1 MSTQAI
7 SNIVSKIEEQIAHQ
21 KATIAINEMRINECL
36 NGTPGF
42 FQMRGIGFETLPQLK
57 RGLWGSG
64 GFPVMFPP
72 RVAVEVHEQESTRKK
87 SESIPCQTAKGK
99 EKSSPLTPVAL
110 EKSKNKVNEELQS
123 SSSPVANGSG
133 KDTSNPLIADNF
145 LKTDKVSLR
154 PSYAQ
159 IIQNPEETEKT
170 NSRFYVI
177 FDGEHRGI
185 YEDWSIVSKYVTGK
199 PFPFIKFGS
208 LLQAQQE
215 ATRYSTEFGK
225 KEIPLKVIISPEPF
239 IKKKEKIIEF
249 KKNFSKTTVKSKE
262 EIEEEKDFISLDEF
276 RIVWSKAS
284 ALSQDEFETEH
295 LYTEDKA
302 TKSLIIC
309 CPGSSLEMNDLL
321 TRIEDKILLNKVDIG
336 LTAQKSLCSSLSRI
350 VEDHNCEICGPH
362 SNNTSTDKE
371 SFFSKDD
378 TRELDPTH
386 GFID

>member
-1 MSTQAI
+1 MT
-7 SNIVSKIEEQIAHQ
+7 
-21 KATIAINEMRINECL
+21 
-36 NGTPGF
+36 
-42 FQMRGIGFETLPQLK
+42 
-57 RGLWGSG
+57 
-64 GFPVMFPP
+64 
-72 RVAVEVHEQESTRKK
+72 
-87 SESIPCQTAKGK
+87 
-99 EKSSPLTPVAL
+99 
-110 EKSKNKVNEELQS
+110 
-123 SSSPVANGSG
+123 
-133 KDTSNPLIADNF
+133 
-145 LKTDKVSLR
+145 

-309 CPGSSLEMNDLL
+309 CPGSSLEMVSLAFSAGLIKFIYHSPNLL
-321 TRIEDKILLNKVDIG
+321 EISLFPEGMKKAIKNFRKKIAAIRDANIYIK
-336 LTAQKSLCSSLSRI
+336 C
-350 VEDHNCEICGPH
+350 
-362 SNNTSTDKE
+362 TST
-371 SFFSKDD
+371 
-378 TRELDPTH
+378 L
-386 GFID
+386 